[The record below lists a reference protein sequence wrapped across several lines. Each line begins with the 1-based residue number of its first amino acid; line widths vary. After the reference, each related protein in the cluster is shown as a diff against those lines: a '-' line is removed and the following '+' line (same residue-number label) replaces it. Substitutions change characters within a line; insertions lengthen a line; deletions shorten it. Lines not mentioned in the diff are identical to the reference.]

1 MAALSFEAAERYV
14 LQRQRFGMRPGL
26 GRMEVLL
33 KRLGHPERRL
43 SVVHIAGTNGKG
55 STAAL
60 LAAALQAAGY
70 RVGLYTSPYIVSFTE
85 RICIDGMQMPRD
97 HFAAEVASLQPLV
110 EMIDA
115 SALGPMTTF
124 ELITAVALDYFS
136 KQHLDVVVLEVGLG
150 GRLDAT
156 NVVRPM
162 LSIITNIGHDHMDV
176 LGPTLGQVAYEKAGV
191 VKSGVPL
198 ICGVELD
205 EPARVIEA
213 IAHRRH
219 ASAYWVHRAYEARMI
234 ESTLQGTTVDL
245 TSCFGAIDNLFAS
258 LTGSYQVAN
267 IAAAAFAVQLLEKE
281 GLERLNE
288 DALRHG
294 FAQVQWPGRFEQL
307 GTDPLVIVD
316 GAHNPEGAMA
326 LRTAI
331 LSLGEKGPLTLV
343 VGVLEDKMLSPMLD
357 ALLPLADWIV
367 ATAPASPRALPAQ
380 QLAAAIRAKGQRVTA
395 TCDRVE
401 EAVAVAYN
409 TLPAGGWMVV
419 TGSLYTVAQARRFCL
434 SKMRKGS
441 RMC

>member
-1 MAALSFEAAERYV
+1 MAALSFEAAEQYV

-33 KRLGHPERRL
+33 KQLGHPERRL

-85 RICIDGMQMPRD
+85 RICIDGQQMPHD
-97 HFAAEVASLQPLV
+97 HFAEEVAFLQPLV
-110 EMIDA
+110 ETIDA
-115 SALGPMTTF
+115 SPLGPMTTF

-176 LGPTLGQVAYEKAGV
+176 LGPTLGQIAYEKAGI

-198 ICGVELD
+198 ICGVKLD

-213 IAHRRH
+213 IVRRRH
-219 ASAYWVHRAYEARMI
+219 APAYWVHRAYEARMI
-234 ESTLQGTTVDL
+234 ESTLQGTTIHL
-245 TSCFGAIDNLFAS
+245 TSCFGTLDNLFAS
-258 LTGSYQVAN
+258 LAGSYQLAN
-267 IAAAAFAVQLLEKE
+267 IATAAFAAQLLKKE
-281 GLERLNE
+281 GLERLHE
-288 DALRHG
+288 VAVRRG
-294 FAQVQWPGRFEQL
+294 FAQVHWPGRFEQL
-307 GTDPLVIVD
+307 AADPLVIVD

-326 LRTAI
+326 LRNAI
-331 LSLGEKGPLTLV
+331 LSLEEQGPLTLV
-343 VGVLEDKMLSPMLD
+343 VGVLGDKMLSPMLD
-357 ALLPLADWIV
+357 ALLPLADRIV

-380 QLAAAIRAKGQRVTA
+380 QLAAAIRAKGKQVTA
-395 TCDRVE
+395 TYDRVE
-401 EAVAVAYN
+401 EAVAAAYT
-409 TLPAGGWMVV
+409 TLPAGGWMVI

-434 SKMRKGS
+434 LNGFAF
-441 RMC
+441 